1 VRAVVQRVRRAE
13 VRVDGE
19 VVGAIGEGLLVL
31 VGVARDDDSRRAEAL
46 ADKVAALRIFRD
58 AAGKM
63 QHAVRDV
70 AGSVLVVSQF
80 TLFGDTRRGN
90 RPSFI
95 AAAPPEVAEP
105 LVAALVARL
114 RSLELT
120 VAEGRFGAAME
131 VESVNDGPVTLLLD
145 TEAR

>member
-1 VRAVVQRVRRAE
+1 VRRAE

-31 VGVARDDDSRRAEAL
+31 VGVAPDDDAGRAEAL
-46 ADKVAALRIFRD
+46 ADKIAALRIFRD
-58 AAGKM
+58 DAGKM

-95 AAAPPEVAEP
+95 GAAPPEVAEP

-114 RSLELT
+114 RSLGLA

-131 VESVNDGPVTLLLD
+131 VESINDGPVTLLLD
-145 TEAR
+145 TAAR